1 MLLVTVDVKL
11 VTMLKPV
18 LLVKK
23 EDPVQIVN
31 VQNIIMNLMV
41 NVTHLVMNVLHNVTT
56 VPVLLI
62 IVLQNQTLVVVTE
75 LTPLLVLAQLLI

>member
-1 MLLVTVDVKL
+1 MP
-11 VTMLKPV
+11 KPV

-23 EDPVQIVN
+23 EDPVHIVN
-31 VQNIIMNLMV
+31 VQTNIMNLME
-41 NVTHLVMNVLHNVTT
+41 NVTQLVILVLHNVTT

-75 LTPLLVLAQLLI
+75 LTLHPVLAQLDI

>member
-1 MLLVTVDVKL
+1 MP
-11 VTMLKPV
+11 KPV

-23 EDPVQIVN
+23 EDPVQIVH
-31 VQNIIMNLMV
+31 VQIIIMNLMV

-75 LTPLLVLAQLLI
+75 LTLHPVLAQLDI